1 MSNVSY
7 YQESS
12 VNKLGIA
19 APTGSLLDLQ
29 GEESE
34 QTEEELRRKQQ
45 VQEFVSKLTPEQV
58 VLQQKRIQ
66 VRVRITIYASH
77 SLISDVSMV
86 SWILIISFHRST
98 LPSRWR
104 SKV

>member
-7 YQESS
+7 YQQSS

-66 VRVRITIYASH
+66 VLIRTSINASH
-77 SLISDVSMV
+77 SLISDVSIL
-86 SWILIISFHRST
+86 SWILILIYRST
-98 LPSRWR
+98 SPSRWR

>member
-7 YQESS
+7 YQQSS
-12 VNKLGIA
+12 VNKLGLA

-45 VQEFVSKLTPEQV
+45 VLEFVSKLTPEQV

-66 VRVRITIYASH
+66 VRVTITMNAL
-77 SLISDVSMV
+77 LI
-86 SWILIISFHRST
+86 
-98 LPSRWR
+98 
-104 SKV
+104 

>member
-7 YQESS
+7 YQQSS

-66 VRVRITIYASH
+66 VSVTITMNAMSASH
-77 SLISDVSMV
+77 LMFL
-86 SWILIISFHRST
+86 SWILIISYYRSMS
-98 LPSRWR
+98 PSRWR

>member
-7 YQESS
+7 YQQSS

-29 GEESE
+29 GEKSE

-66 VRVRITIYASH
+66 VRVTITMNAMSSSH
-77 SLISDVSMV
+77 LMFQWCHGS
-86 SWILIISFHRST
+86 
-98 LPSRWR
+98 
-104 SKV
+104 

>member
-1 MSNVSY
+1 MSNVSLY
-7 YQESS
+7 HQSS

-45 VQEFVSKLTPEQV
+45 VLEFVSKLTPEQV

-66 VRVRITIYASH
+66 VRVTITMNALSASH
-77 SLISDVSMV
+77 LMFQCCHGSDN
-86 SWILIISFHRST
+86 IL
-98 LPSRWR
+98 L
-104 SKV
+104 